1 MSARSPSDWRRRRP
15 REQARRILPWYRRP
29 GIYLLLLLL
38 ASIGGLPA
46 LLARVGALPLT
57 AAVPAATDPP
67 ARSSHPLE
75 EIILPAAES
84 TQTAVALAA
93 GTPAR
98 LPDADDKFRRAAL
111 EPFHGLSGRFGL
123 AVKELGSGQ
132 AVYLNETTAFQA
144 ASLYKLPVMYEVFRL
159 RAQDQLSFQENLTIS
174 ANDASYDLGTLLW
187 PAGTVMTLGTAL
199 EQMVTIS
206 DNTSAYM
213 LTRRVGSART
223 NEDMLGLGLRR
234 TVIHSDELATS
245 ALDMIRLLELLANGR
260 AVDSTSSAEM
270 IQLMARGRIHDRIPA
285 LLPAEA
291 VVANKTGNW
300 ERAVHDVAL
309 VYGPRSTLALAFL
322 SDEVADYSEVYAAM
336 ARAARN
342 LYDLTNAPDY
352 PGGPQPTPPP
362 TRPGYAA
369 PPRLPL
375 PTPTLRPTPR
385 PIPTL
390 PDPTPLTELPVAEER
405 EANATPTIQPTA
417 ELSEPE
423 RTLTPG
429 HATPTESL
437 QQPTAAP
444 TEPTRPPRP
453 TTTPPPTPTRRGS

>member
-1 MSARSPSDWRRRRP
+1 MVP
-15 REQARRILPWYRRP
+15 
-29 GIYLLLLLL
+29 
-38 ASIGGLPA
+38 PA
-46 LLARVGALPLT
+46 LSS
-57 AAVPAATDPP
+57 
-67 ARSSHPLE
+67 RSLE
-75 EIILPAAES
+75 KVILPAADS
-84 TQTAVALAA
+84 TQTAMAVAASSAA
-93 GTPAR
+93 SVTD
-98 LPDADDKFRRAAL
+98 LDDKFRRAAL
-111 EPFHGLSGRFGL
+111 EPFHGLNGRFGL

-132 AVYLNETTAFQA
+132 AVYLNETAAFQA

-199 EQMVTIS
+199 ERMVTIS
-206 DNTSAYM
+206 DNTSAYI

-223 NEDMLGLGLRR
+223 NEDMLGLGLRQ
-234 TVIHSDELATS
+234 TVIRSDELATS
-245 ALDMIRLLELLANGR
+245 ALDMIRLLELLASGR
-260 AVDSTSSAEM
+260 AVDSASSAEM

-322 SDEVADYSEVYAAM
+322 SDDVADYSDVYAAM

-352 PGGPQPTPPP
+352 PGGPQPTAPPD
-362 TRPGYAA
+362 RPGYAA
-369 PPRLPL
+369 PPRLPA
-375 PTPTLRPTPR
+375 PTATLRPTPR

-390 PDPTPLTELPVAEER
+390 PDPTPRTELPVAAEP
-405 EANATPTIQPTA
+405 AADSTPTTQLTA
-417 ELSEPE
+417 GPIAPE

-429 HATPTESL
+429 RATPTDRH

-453 TTTPPPTPTRRGS
+453 TATPPPTRRGG